1 MHWLLLVICIVRRN
15 FFVGT
20 IKSFIYQKWTI
31 LDKAVAVVVVTV
43 VVVVDTVFGKVVV
56 DTVVCKVVVDEVCAV
71 AVVPSPEQSGSL
83 GHAGSS
89 TYQEAYS

>member
-1 MHWLLLVICIVRRN
+1 MI
-15 FFVGT
+15 
-20 IKSFIYQKWTI
+20 
-31 LDKAVAVVVVTV
+31 V